1 MARGKREKR
10 EVPAWLLWL
19 WFPAVLTVQELAVH
33 LYAFGAEG
41 RFGYPILFSLA
52 FGGMADLLCALC
64 SGRGRRAAAGIL
76 TVLGTLWLGAQ
87 TVYFSVFRTF
97 LTLYSV
103 GGAGQVLQFWRETL
117 GGMTRAWLP
126 LLVILAPGAFYF
138 LRGRRLLPE
147 GGVARKTVALAA
159 GVTAAVQLL
168 TVLLVCGDDRG
179 AVSPRYLY
187 RDPLQRR
194 YPRRAAPLRRACR
207 GSAAQRA

>member
-87 TVYFSVFRTF
+87 TVYFSVFHTF

-117 GGMTRAWLP
+117 GGMARAWLP

-138 LRGRRLLPE
+138 LRG
-147 GGVARKTVALAA
+147 AAAA
-159 GVTAAVQLL
+159 G
-168 TVLLVCGDDRG
+168 GRRRPEDRG
-179 AVSPRYLY
+179 PGGGRHGGG
-187 RDPLQRR
+187 
-194 YPRRAAPLRRACR
+194 AAFDGAAGLR
-207 GSAAQRA
+207 G

>member
-97 LTLYSV
+97 LTL
-103 GGAGQVLQFWRETL
+103 
-117 GGMTRAWLP
+117 
-126 LLVILAPGAFYF
+126 
-138 LRGRRLLPE
+138 
-147 GGVARKTVALAA
+147 
-159 GVTAAVQLL
+159 
-168 TVLLVCGDDRG
+168 
-179 AVSPRYLY
+179 
-187 RDPLQRR
+187 
-194 YPRRAAPLRRACR
+194 
-207 GSAAQRA
+207 

>member
-33 LYAFGAEG
+33 LYAFGTEG

-117 GGMTRAWLP
+117 GGMARAWLP
-126 LLVILAPGAFYF
+126 ALSTSSGD
-138 LRGRRLLPE
+138 
-147 GGVARKTVALAA
+147 GG
-159 GVTAAVQLL
+159 
-168 TVLLVCGDDRG
+168 CC
-179 AVSPRYLY
+179 
-187 RDPLQRR
+187 
-194 YPRRAAPLRRACR
+194 RRAASPGGPWPWRRASRRRC
-207 GSAAQRA
+207 SF